1 MAALRQAAR
10 RLCYHLGTKTGLF
23 EPTAAQEKAMLQAA
37 LKRFKFDAKYVDDVA
52 RDVFWGLRKDGVQH
66 ITLADVTHTVQALS
80 NVQTKLG

>member
-1 MAALRQAAR
+1 MFHANELTSD
-10 RLCYHLGTKTGLF
+10 LCVLQGLF

-52 RDVFWGLRKDGVQH
+52 RHVFWGLRKDGVRH
-66 ITLADVTHTVQALS
+66 ITLADVTHTLQALS